1 MLVDELSKNSA
12 PKGSKDAVNLVDE
25 KLSNLTPCIMH
36 LDPKDIDFNNSDK
49 EGKEAT
55 EDPDFKSLL
64 KKDLAKD
71 LVPPAMENV
80 TAPFPWTGPKKE
92 TPDWKKCMALN
103 TRVKEGSDEVLK
115 R

>member
-1 MLVDELSKNSA
+1 
-12 PKGSKDAVNLVDE
+12 
-25 KLSNLTPCIMH
+25 MH
-36 LDPKDIDFNNSDK
+36 LDPKDIGFTNTEK
-49 EGKEAT
+49 EGKEAE

-80 TAPFPWTGPKKE
+80 TEPLKWTGAKKD

-115 R
+115 RYIQ

>member
-1 MLVDELSKNSA
+1 M
-12 PKGSKDAVNLVDE
+12 NLADE
-25 KLSNLTPCIMH
+25 KLSLLTPCFMH
-36 LDPKDIDFNNSDK
+36 LDPKDIGFTNTEK
-49 EGKEAT
+49 EGKEA
-55 EDPDFKSLL
+55 EADPDFKALL

-80 TAPFPWTGPKKE
+80 TEPLKWTGPKKK
-92 TPDWKKCMALN
+92 TPDWKKCIALN